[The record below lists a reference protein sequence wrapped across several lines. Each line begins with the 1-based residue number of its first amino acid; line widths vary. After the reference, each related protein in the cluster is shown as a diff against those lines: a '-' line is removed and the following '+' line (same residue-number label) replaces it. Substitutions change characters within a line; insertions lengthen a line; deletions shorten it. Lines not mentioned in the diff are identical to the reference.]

1 MSYCRSRMPAE
12 FYGWTP
18 DQMQAELVA
27 LQTKLGDVI
36 TGTNINSASY
46 TQGNGMKAITNQQAD
61 AEKIQIRITR
71 LLAAINGWPARR
83 AISVRY

>member
-1 MSYCRSRMPAE
+1 MSYSRSRIPAE
-12 FYGWTP
+12 FYGWSQ
-18 DQMQAELVA
+18 DRMQSELDA
-27 LQTKLGDVI
+27 LQTKLGEVI

-71 LLAAINGWPARR
+71 LLAAINGCSARR